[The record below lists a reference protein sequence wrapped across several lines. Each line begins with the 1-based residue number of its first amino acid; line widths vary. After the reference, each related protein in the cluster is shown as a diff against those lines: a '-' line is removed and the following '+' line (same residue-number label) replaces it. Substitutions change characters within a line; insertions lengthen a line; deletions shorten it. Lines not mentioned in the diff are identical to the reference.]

1 MTKMN
6 CFKSH
11 FILVLQIVNNPFD
24 ISFNNFFVDHFISKY
39 GLYLTRYVPNNVCI
53 IQAMAKLQF
62 TVKTYRT
69 IKIF

>member
-1 MTKMN
+1 MTRTNSNKG
-6 CFKSH
+6 H
-11 FILVLQIVNNPFD
+11 FIIGLQIMSNRFD
-24 ISFNNFFVDHFISKY
+24 IFVDHFISKY